1 MNQETIT
8 ALLLAALCSAACSST
23 SFGVAMRE
31 DGGPEGDFVE
41 EMIREA
47 GHDGGVEG
55 GEEDAETTPEEGGD
69 SGDSGVDVEE
79 LEGGVD
85 AGVADA
91 EDAADAREEE
101 AAPERPDP
109 CLSDSECAADAFCRW
124 GICTHICPC
133 GESTTCRPSASGAP
147 LCLPLC
153 SFDTDCVSTMSCV
166 DGACTDPRDL

>member
-1 MNQETIT
+1 
-8 ALLLAALCSAACSST
+8 
-23 SFGVAMRE
+23 MRE

-55 GEEDAETTPEEGGD
+55 GEEDAKATPEGVD

-85 AGVADA
+85 AGG
-91 EDAADAREEE
+91 ADAREEE
-101 AAPERPDP
+101 APERPDP

-133 GESTTCRPSASGAP
+133 EEGTTCRPSASGAP